1 MRFQI
6 PQAPTPLIYP
16 CFRKCQKSST
26 IVTAKGQQLRETI
39 FRGNA
44 SPPHCYHSAAGCWI
58 SPIFWQENPCRRQ
71 QRKLTRKSRFLK
83 VFEKKCRFYDYDAL
97 VLQKCTCYYLF
108 LLFTQ
113 KLVASRV
120 TFSTCVWVSHD
131 ELQLLEVLDCFRRG
145 NAQEARLEPDE
156 NQEEKGNARANSHPW
171 PMSRVF
177 TYLFIFPTN

>member
-1 MRFQI
+1 MWEVEYYRHRKR
-6 PQAPTPLIYP
+6 PTVKRNYFPGECPPPL
-16 CFRKCQKSST
+16 
-26 IVTAKGQQLRETI
+26 
-39 FRGNA
+39 
-44 SPPHCYHSAAGCWI
+44 PHCYHSAAGCWI

-97 VLQKCTCYYLF
+97 VPQKCTCYYLF